1 MKTSFCVALPVLTL
15 VASEGDSRVLNQ
27 EGEFAIP
34 ERDVEVGELDR
45 KEVGEVR
52 SDDNRDEELLLA
64 DLVAITETVLTPAL
78 LGEPG
83 PLAALGGIE
92 DDSSDPAV
100 FARFRNVFCRI
111 EGGFPTVL
119 LGEDVESTEW
129 VPDELPLES

>member
-1 MKTSFCVALPVLTL
+1 MTAWIL
-15 VASEGDSRVLNQ
+15 VGGRL
-27 EGEFAIP
+27 
-34 ERDVEVGELDR
+34 
-45 KEVGEVR
+45 
-52 SDDNRDEELLLA
+52 
-64 DLVAITETVLTPAL
+64 VLTPAL